1 MKILHTGDWHLGN
14 AIHDVDRIEEQ
25 KAFLDW
31 LIETIKKEEIEALL
45 VAGDIF
51 DTHNPP
57 IKAQKIY
64 YSFLASLINTDCKN
78 IVIIGGNHDSG
89 KLLDA
94 PKALLDALNINVV
107 GRIEDKDIEDMIF
120 PLKDKDGNV
129 EALCAA
135 VPFLSDVE
143 LKNKYDIADVE
154 KEAGEE
160 DREKDREE
168 NPKETFSD
176 YAYSHIYDDFL
187 EKAKEIRKDLGD
199 ENLPIIAMG
208 HLYAAGLE
216 GRYAEFENEEEEV
229 KTDDRVQKL
238 DVVGNLGKVHSN
250 SFSKEF
256 EYVAL
261 GHIHYTSRV
270 GGEDRIMYSGSPFV
284 MGYDDSFVDHHV
296 LSLDLNTDTNEFKKP
311 KWIKVPKWM
320 RFERLE
326 GTRDEI
332 MDSLKSIVSS
342 EAGDSDATSPYTPL
356 YLELKYRAEDG
367 SYLESAVDGLELP
380 EHVKIVSWNMI
391 KKENAGTEFFE
402 GESIKSMRSIKPEVV
417 VRELILNKLPLSD
430 EEKKDK
436 SEEEIKELEDELVNK
451 YLPYFLAAFEEV
463 DLEMKKE
470 QEE

>member
-14 AIHDVDRIEEQ
+14 AIHEVDRIEEQ

-31 LIETIKKEEIEALL
+31 MIEVIKKEDIEALL
-45 VAGDIF
+45 VAGDVF

-64 YSFLASLINTDCKN
+64 YSFLASLINTACKN

-94 PKALLDALNINVV
+94 PKALLDVLNINVV
-107 GRIEDKDIEDMIF
+107 GRMEDKAVEEMIF
-120 PLKDKDGNV
+120 ELRDKDEKTKV
-129 EALCAA
+129 LCAA

-143 LKNKYDIADVE
+143 LKNKYDIADS
-154 KEAGEE
+154 EE
-160 DREKDREE
+160 GK
-168 NPKETFSD
+168 FSD
-176 YAYSHIYDDFL
+176 YAYSHIYNEFL
-187 EKAKEIRKDLGD
+187 EKAKEMRKNLDSS
-199 ENLPIIAMG
+199 ESLPIIAMG

-216 GRYAEFENEEEEV
+216 GRYSEYENEEEEV

-238 DVVGNLGKVHSN
+238 DVVGNLGKVHSD

-256 EYVAL
+256 DYVAL

-296 LSLDLNTDTNEFKKP
+296 LCVDINTDSQEFKKP

-326 GTRDEI
+326 GSRDEI
-332 MDSLKSIVSS
+332 MNSLKNIVSS
-342 EAGDSDATSPYTPL
+342 ESGDSDATPL
-356 YLELKYRAEDG
+356 YIELKYRAEDG
-367 SYLESAVDGLELP
+367 AFLESAVDGLELP
-380 EHVKIVSWNMI
+380 DHVKIVSWNMI

-402 GESIKSMRSIKPEVV
+402 GESIKSMKSIEPEVV

-430 EEKKDK
+430 EEKEDK
-436 SEEEIKELEDELVNK
+436 SEEEIKALEDELVNK
-451 YLPYFLAAFEEV
+451 YLPYFLTAFEEV
-463 DLEMKKE
+463 SLEMEKE
-470 QEE
+470 KEEK

>member
-14 AIHDVDRIEEQ
+14 AIHEVDRIEEQ

-31 LIETIKKEEIEALL
+31 LIEVIKKEDIEALL
-45 VAGDIF
+45 VAGDVF

-57 IKAQKIY
+57 VKAQTIY

-107 GRIEDKDIEDMIF
+107 GRVEDKNIEDMIF
-120 PLKDKDGNV
+120 TLKDKDGKAKV
-129 EALCAA
+129 LCTA

-143 LKNKYDIADVE
+143 LKNKYDIADAEE
-154 KEAGEE
+154 K
-160 DREKDREE
+160 K
-168 NPKETFSD
+168 FSD
-176 YAYSHIYDDFL
+176 YAYSHIYNDFL
-187 EKAKEIRKDLGD
+187 EKAKEIRRDVCGN

-216 GRYAEFENEEEEV
+216 GRYAEYENEEEEI

-238 DVVGNLGKVHSN
+238 DVVGNLGKVHSD

-256 EYVAL
+256 DYVAL
-261 GHIHYTSRV
+261 GHIHYTSSV

-284 MGYDDSFVDHHV
+284 MGYDDSFVNHHV
-296 LSLDLNTDTNEFKKP
+296 LCVDIDTESDKDSREFKKP
-311 KWIKVPKWM
+311 KWISVPKWM
-320 RFERLE
+320 RFERFE
-326 GTRDEI
+326 GSRDEI
-332 MDSLKSIVSS
+332 MDKLKAVVSAES
-342 EAGDSDATSPYTPL
+342 SDSNATPL
-356 YLELKYRAEDG
+356 YIELKYRAEDG

-380 EHVKIVSWNMI
+380 DHVKIVSWNMI
-391 KKENAGTEFFE
+391 KKENTGVDSFE
-402 GESIKSMRSIKPEVV
+402 GESIKSMKTLEPGFV

-430 EEKKDK
+430 EEKQDK
-436 SEEEIKELEDELVNK
+436 SDEEIKALEDQLVNK

-463 DLEMKKE
+463 ELEMKKE
-470 QEE
+470 QEQ